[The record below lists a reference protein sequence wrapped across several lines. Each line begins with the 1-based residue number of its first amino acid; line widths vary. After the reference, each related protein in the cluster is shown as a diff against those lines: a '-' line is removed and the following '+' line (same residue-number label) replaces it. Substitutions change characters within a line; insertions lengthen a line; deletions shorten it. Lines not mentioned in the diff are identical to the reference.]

1 MHEIRPDPAILFP
14 QCVECAAPFSG
25 SLSYREEG
33 GQPYCDPCYT
43 ATVLPRCAGCT
54 QPITDRALRAMDQQW
69 HVTCFT
75 CQVRHHLL
83 HLPGETAP
91 ALSGRCT

>member
-1 MHEIRPDPAILFP
+1 MG
-14 QCVECAAPFSG
+14 CAAPFSG

-33 GQPYCDPCYT
+33 GRPYCDPCYT

-75 CQVRHHLL
+75 CQVRQHLL
-83 HLPGETAP
+83 HLVLGLKFHILAVRMANST
-91 ALSGRCT
+91 RQKVF